1 MKSFINQELC
11 KKCKLCIEVCPVN
24 IIEIDTEG
32 IVDFIPERESIC
44 LECGQCMAICSTNAI
59 NIKNYSYKENFDN
72 ISDNIIDNKQFT
84 DLLASRRS
92 VRNFKN
98 KAVEK
103 EVINEVLNSLKYAP
117 YGAAP
122 NKVEVTVINN
132 RDTIEKALPY
142 IEKFLDDIIKWVDS
156 PIVSRIIKFKKGIE
170 TFNTIKNLLYP
181 ISKLENYKLEYGDRI
196 TRGAP
201 SLIIFHAENG
211 AEEHSQNAVIY
222 STYTMLSAHSMG
234 LGATMNGIVPASIN
248 KVKEIKQIFKIP
260 ENHEAVISIMLG
272 YPKYKYNKAIKR
284 EQKKINWID

>member
-103 EVINEVLNSLKYAP
+103 EVINEILNSLKYAP